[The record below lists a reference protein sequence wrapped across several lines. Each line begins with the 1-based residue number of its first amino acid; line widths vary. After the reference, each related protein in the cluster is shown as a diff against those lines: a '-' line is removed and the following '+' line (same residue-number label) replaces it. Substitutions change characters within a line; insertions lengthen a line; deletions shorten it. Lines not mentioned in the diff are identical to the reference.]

1 LFLHTAN
8 YSFSFEALRSVEL
21 SLTESIWV
29 GAGILLAFA
38 VKIPLLPF
46 HSWQADTYTHSPA
59 AGSMLLSGIML
70 KMGLYGLLRWYLPL
84 APESIE
90 FFQPWIMGLSVA
102 GILYGALIAMRQKDM
117 KRLVAF
123 SSLSHVA
130 LITAGIFTLTSE
142 GLEGGVL
149 QMFVHGVN
157 VIGLFLVIE
166 LIERSSGTRILG
178 ELGGLA
184 KSNRSFMIFFMLL
197 ALGTVAVPLTNGF
210 PGEFMLLKGVYHYS
224 PKLTLIA
231 GVTIV
236 FCAVYIFRMVQFS
249 MFGEGKF
256 EVLSLKWNEYLAFGI
271 LSAAVLFLGCMPQPL
286 IDIIHSSI
294 VQIVNW
300 VSEAKGVLS

>member
-1 LFLHTAN
+1 
-8 YSFSFEALRSVEL
+8 
-21 SLTESIWV
+21 
-29 GAGILLAFA
+29 
-38 VKIPLLPF
+38 
-46 HSWQADTYTHSPA
+46 
-59 AGSMLLSGIML
+59 
-70 KMGLYGLLRWYLPL
+70 
-84 APESIE
+84 
-90 FFQPWIMGLSVA
+90 
-102 GILYGALIAMRQKDM
+102 
-117 KRLVAF
+117 
-123 SSLSHVA
+123 
-130 LITAGIFTLTSE
+130 
-142 GLEGGVL
+142 
-149 QMFVHGVN
+149 VN

-166 LIERSSGTRILG
+166 LIERSTGTRLLG

-224 PKLTLIA
+224 PNLTLIA
-231 GVTIV
+231 GLTIV

-286 IDIIHSSI
+286 IDLVHSSI
-294 VQIVNW
+294 VQIVTW